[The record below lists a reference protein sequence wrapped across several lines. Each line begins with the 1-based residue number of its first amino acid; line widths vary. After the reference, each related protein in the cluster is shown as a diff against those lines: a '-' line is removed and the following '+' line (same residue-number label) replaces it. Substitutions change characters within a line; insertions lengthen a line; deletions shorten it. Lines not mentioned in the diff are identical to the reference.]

1 MKRLLTVLAVLGS
14 LSAAVA
20 AARSTFATAVV
31 GLPAPAA
38 THHPPDILLVTIDA
52 LRADHLSSYGYPL
65 FTSPTLDA
73 FARHAVRF
81 TNAIAQAPYT
91 KASVASIMTGQYPSG
106 HKTVTAS
113 VPFAETMT
121 GHLTTVPIATDVL
134 PSSMTTL
141 AQAVRSAGYQT
152 QAFTA
157 NPFLIEAFGF
167 ARGFDRFR
175 FYPGPDF
182 ADSDRLV
189 ADAIDAARDSDS
201 RRPLFTWVHV
211 MEPHSPYTPPRLT
224 TAMFPVSGPAQP
236 IPLQVAIPGWLLPGS
251 PRDRRLYLAA
261 YDEDVAAVD
270 VAVDTLVREFR
281 TMRAW
286 RDTIVVVTADHGEQ
300 FLDHGGWEHGTNLYD
315 ELIRV
320 PLLIQA
326 PKSAPGVVDAQVQL
340 IDLFPTLAS
349 IVGAAVP
356 KDRPIDGVDQSSF
369 FTGKSEKSA
378 REGIL
383 IWCADRLQAVKW
395 RNFKVHFYQQETMV
409 SPPIKLAIPLL
420 FNLYTNPR
428 EDADKVI
435 TDSWIFGPVL
445 KMIGEFDASVKK
457 NPLIAMGTP
466 DPYTSPR

>member
-340 IDLFPTLAS
+340 IDLFPTLLEYAGAVIPATAGRRLAVLWNRPSAS
-349 IVGAAVP
+349 YPAMSEMVGSQYAL
-356 KDRPIDGVDQSSF
+356 RDGGFKLIASVSGATQLFDLASDSRE
-369 FTGKSEKSA
+369 THDIAPGNSA
-378 REGIL
+378 RVERM
-383 IWCADRLQAVKW
+383 RLALS
-395 RNFKVHFYQQETMV
+395 RTRTDALEMGRGFPSET
-409 SPPIKLAIPLL
+409 A
-420 FNLYTNPR
+420 
-428 EDADKVI
+428 
-435 TDSWIFGPVL
+435 PV
-445 KMIGEFDASVKK
+445 DPSVAER
-457 NPLIAMGTP
+457 LRALGYIQ
-466 DPYTSPR
+466 R